1 MSGCISTICFYVYYM
16 ITQWICHFRW
26 YFMPKLHHHCSLL
39 LTIYHSLL
47 KGFWQSVLFMKACC
61 LFCCFIL
68 LMWFVV
74 KKTCCLVC
82 IHFLAVILL
91 DGHILDRNVPA
102 LSKFLFAF
110 SVMRNKGW
118 NKKNRQGFQYFSSVP
133 VLHYLHVVLFY

>member
-1 MSGCISTICFYVYYM
+1 M

-26 YFMPKLHHHCSLL
+26 YLMPKLHHHCSLL
-39 LTIYHSLL
+39 LIIYHSSL

-118 NKKNRQGFQYFSSVP
+118 KQTIGRAFNIFQVYQYFTIYMWYFFIKMWTNFMNI
-133 VLHYLHVVLFY
+133 LCNTL